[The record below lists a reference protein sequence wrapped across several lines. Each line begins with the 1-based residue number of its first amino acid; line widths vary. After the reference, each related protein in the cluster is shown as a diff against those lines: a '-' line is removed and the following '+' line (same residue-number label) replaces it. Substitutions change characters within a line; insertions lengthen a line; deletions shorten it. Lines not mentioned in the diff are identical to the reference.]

1 MLAASLSL
9 CRRGASGPPLRPS
22 LRPHNYPLN
31 VALPRAR
38 SLFIG
43 ASFIIKKKGLL
54 MSVEKGG
61 SSASAGGFSYL
72 RQPVWWLGMLTM
84 IGGESANFI
93 AYAYAPAILVTPL
106 GAATIAASAVF
117 ARFFLGEDMHI
128 CGARRA
134 PPERV
139 CVSPSEPEGGGKSVA
154 RAPRGLLHE
163 CRAGPCRLS

>member
-1 MLAASLSL
+1 MRAEIEWLAGSADNA
-9 CRRGASGPPLRPS
+9 RG
-22 LRPHNYPLN
+22 
-31 VALPRAR
+31 VALALSS

-139 CVSPSEPEGGGKSVA
+139 CVSPSEPEGGGGSVA